1 MEIVIAYFDRAR
13 QKFDPSLKIGSE
25 KLQIE
30 RLGMMAG
37 EKEVL
42 APKEQATFRQILRN
56 YEGKQHKKGLKAC
69 EAILKKHPAHGETL
83 SMKGLILNSMGPTRK
98 AEAYELCKKGLRH
111 DLTSHICWH
120 VLGMVYRADRNYEEA
135 LKCYQN
141 AIKFDKDNLNIL
153 KDMAVLQIQCR
164 LYEPYAETRLRLLQ
178 LKPQIRQ
185 NWTALA
191 VGHHLQGDPARAVQI
206 LSAFEETLKVSL
218 TSIALTTGPSTA
230 ERC

>member
-1 MEIVIAYFDRAR
+1 
-13 QKFDPSLKIGSE
+13 
-25 KLQIE
+25 
-30 RLGMMAG
+30 MMPG
-37 EKEVL
+37 EKEML

-56 YEGKQHKKGLKAC
+56 YEGKQYKKGLKAC
-69 EAILKKHPAHGETL
+69 EQILKKHPTHGETL
-83 SMKGLILNSMGPTRK
+83 SMKGLILNSMGPARK
-98 AEAYELCKKGLRH
+98 AEAYDLCKKGLRH

-135 LKCYQN
+135 LKCYSN

-164 LYEPYAETRLRLLQ
+164 LFEAYTDTRLRLLQ

-206 LSAFEETLKVSL
+206 LSAFEETLKACLLLNCADSRYPRRETIRNTPRL
-218 TSIALTTGPSTA
+218 CSIATPYWQSTT
-230 ERC
+230 RLLH